1 MADPL
6 VVIYSLLRYFCWQ
19 IFDLRGCGH
28 CVLFMWKKNE
38 NATTKIFQNCK
49 YRNFFEQT
57 TDIGYKRFFSR
68 KICALCYWE
77 PLHLKFTRIYLN
89 LHLVQWQ
96 GIYQHIHFF
105 CVWSLF
111 SEPQKAHTIIS
122 TPKKTSFERFATRF
136 NIFIVLWYNCSTIPY
151 IHGIK
156 CMPKF

>member
-49 YRNFFEQT
+49 YRKKVEQT

-96 GIYQHIHFF
+96 GIYQHVHF
-105 CVWSLF
+105 
-111 SEPQKAHTIIS
+111 
-122 TPKKTSFERFATRF
+122 
-136 NIFIVLWYNCSTIPY
+136 Y
-151 IHGIK
+151 IHYIIWWHHK
-156 CMPKF
+156 TDKKLSHPNFEWFLVLNRLVHILLF